1 MGSLHKL
8 SLPQLQRLI
17 RERSA
22 HAGAVFLTTHCRLR
36 MKQRRVSMAL
46 LLDVLRHGR
55 MRRPAEPDPRH
66 GSLLCRMEHFVAGRE
81 LAAAVAL
88 SDDEP
93 GVLVVTVIDLEE

>member
-1 MGSLHKL
+1 MASVHKL

-22 HAGAVFLTTHCRLR
+22 NAGVVFLTTHCRLR
-36 MKQRRVSMAL
+36 MRQRHVSLAL
-46 LLDVLRHGR
+46 LLDVLRQGR
-55 MRRPAEPDPRH
+55 LRLPAEPDARH
-66 GSLLCRMEHFVAGRE
+66 GSLVCRMEHFVAGRD

-88 SDDEP
+88 SDDES

>member
-1 MGSLHKL
+1 MVSVHKL

-17 RERSA
+17 RERSVDA
-22 HAGAVFLTTHCRLR
+22 SAVFLTTHCRVR
-36 MKQRRVSMAL
+36 MRQRHVTFAL
-46 LLDVLRHGR
+46 LLDVLRAGR
-55 MRRPAEPDPRH
+55 MRRPAEPDGRH
-66 GSLLCRMEHFVAGRE
+66 GSLVCRMEHFVAGRE